1 MDGLD
6 EDLADLMGGDSYAW
20 VMQDVADPD
29 SPYAG
34 FPSVGA
40 LPLSLGITVPGGE
53 PS

>member
-6 EDLADLMGGDSYAW
+6 EDLADLMGGDSYAR

-29 SPYAG
+29 GTYAG

-40 LPLSLGITVPGGE
+40 LPLLLDITVPGGE
-53 PS
+53 AS